1 MADNHAVDGDVRTS
15 FGKGAAR
22 KLRAAGKIPAVVY
35 GHGSDPLHVAVPA
48 HETTLIARRANA
60 LIDLK
65 LPSDQHLVLIK
76 DIQRDPV
83 RQIIEHLDLVI
94 VRKGEK
100 VTVDIGVHVD
110 GEPYPGMMVQL
121 EHNTISVEAEAT
133 HIPEFVSVSVEGLT
147 AGAQIHAGEVTLP
160 EGTTLVSPPEM
171 LVLAIHE
178 PSKAADDEPVAE
190 GEGAAASGGTAPDA
204 DASGDSG
211 SADSG
216 SGDAGSGDGD
226 AGGE

>member
-1 MADNHAVDGDVRTS
+1 MAENHVDADIRTS

-35 GHGSDPLHVAVPA
+35 GHGAEPLHVAIPA

-60 LIDLK
+60 LIDLTMTD
-65 LPSDQHLVLIK
+65 SQQLVLIK

-83 RQIIEHLDLVI
+83 RQIIEHVDLVI

-100 VTVDIGVHVD
+100 VTVDIAVHIEGDPVS
-110 GEPYPGMMVQL
+110 GTMVQL

-133 HIPEFVSVSVEGLT
+133 HIPESVTVNVDGF
-147 AGAQIHAGEVTLP
+147 A
-160 EGTTLVSPPEM
+160 EGTQVRASDIALPDGSTLVSVAEM
-171 LVLAIHE
+171 LILTVQQ
-178 PSKAADDEPVAE
+178 PPKAEEAAPAASEEDD
-190 GEGAAASGGTAPDA
+190 AAASAESSDE
-204 DASGDSG
+204 S
-211 SADSG
+211 SG
-216 SGDAGSGDGD
+216 SGGDD

>member
-1 MADNHAVDGDVRTS
+1 MAENHVDADIRTS

-35 GHGSDPLHVAVPA
+35 GHGAEPLHVAIPA

-65 LPSDQHLVLIK
+65 MTDSQQLVLIK

-83 RQIIEHLDLVI
+83 RQIIEHVDLVI

-100 VTVDIGVHVD
+100 VTVDIAVHIE
-110 GEPYPGMMVQL
+110 GEPVSGTMVQL

-133 HIPEFVSVSVEGLT
+133 HIPESVTVNVDGF
-147 AGAQIHAGEVTLP
+147 A
-160 EGTTLVSPPEM
+160 EGTQVRASDIALPDGSTLVSVAEM
-171 LVLAIHE
+171 LILTVQQ
-178 PSKAADDEPVAE
+178 PPKAEEAAPAASEEDD
-190 GEGAAASGGTAPDA
+190 AAASAESSDE
-204 DASGDSG
+204 S
-211 SADSG
+211 SG
-216 SGDAGSGDGD
+216 SGGDD

>member
-1 MADNHAVDGDVRTS
+1 MSDNNPMDVDIRTS

-22 KLRAAGKIPAVVY
+22 KLRQAGKIPAVVY
-35 GHGSDPLHVAVPA
+35 GHGADPLHVALPA
-48 HETTLIARRANA
+48 HETTLIARKANA

-65 LPSDQHLVLIK
+65 MTDGAQLVLIK

-100 VTVDIGVHVD
+100 VTVDISVHVE
-110 GEPYPGMMVQL
+110 GESFSGTIVQM

-133 HIPEFVSVSVEGLT
+133 NIPEFVTVSVEGLEE
-147 AGAQIHAGEVTLP
+147 GAQIHAGEIALP
-160 EGTTLVSPPEM
+160 SGSTLVSDPEM
-171 LVLAIHE
+171 LVLAIHV
-178 PSKAADDEPVAE
+178 PAKGQDDEPVAE
-190 GEGAAASGGTAPDA
+190 GAGEEASGAGASSSA
-204 DASGDSG
+204 DDSGDS
-211 SADSG
+211 SST
-216 SGDAGSGDGD
+216 GDD

>member
-1 MADNHAVDGDVRTS
+1 MSENNKVQADIRTT

-35 GHGSDPLHVAVPA
+35 GHGSEPVHVAVPA

-60 LIDLK
+60 LIELSM
-65 LPSDQHLVLIK
+65 PEDQQLVLIK

-100 VTVDIGVHVD
+100 VTVDVSVHVE
-110 GEPYPGMMVQL
+110 GEPYPGTMVQL
-121 EHNTISVEAEAT
+121 ENTTVSVEAEAT
-133 HIPEFVSVSVEGLT
+133 HIPEFISVSVEGLEEGSKIL
-147 AGAQIHAGEVTLP
+147 AGQLSLP
-160 EGTTLVSPPEM
+160 DGTTLLTDPELM
-171 LVLAIHE
+171 VIAITV
-178 PSKAADDEPVAE
+178 PAKGDDTPVVAE
-190 GEGAAASGGTAPDA
+190 GEGAQASTDA
-204 DASGDSG
+204 SSDSGDSG
-211 SADSG
+211 ASSDSEG
-216 SGDAGSGDGD
+216 SSDD

>member
-1 MADNHAVDGDVRTS
+1 MAENHVDADIRTS

-35 GHGSDPLHVAVPA
+35 GHGAEPLHVAIPA

-65 LPSDQHLVLIK
+65 MTDSQQLVLIK

-83 RQIIEHLDLVI
+83 RQIIEHVDLVI

-100 VTVDIGVHVD
+100 VTVDIAVHIEGDPVS
-110 GEPYPGMMVQL
+110 GTMVQL

-133 HIPEFVSVSVEGLT
+133 HIPESVTVNVDGF
-147 AGAQIHAGEVTLP
+147 A
-160 EGTTLVSPPEM
+160 EGTQVRASDIALPDGSTLVSVAEM
-171 LVLAIHE
+171 LILTVQQ
-178 PSKAADDEPVAE
+178 PPKAEEAAPAASEDGD
-190 GEGAAASGGTAPDA
+190 AAASAESSD
-204 DASGDSG
+204 DS
-211 SADSG
+211 SG
-216 SGDAGSGDGD
+216 SGGDD

>member
-1 MADNHAVDGDVRTS
+1 MAENHVDADIRTS

-35 GHGSDPLHVAVPA
+35 GHGAEPLHVAIPA

-65 LPSDQHLVLIK
+65 MTDSQQLVLIK

-83 RQIIEHLDLVI
+83 RQIIEHVDLVI

-100 VTVDIGVHVD
+100 VTVDIAVHIEGDPVS
-110 GEPYPGMMVQL
+110 GTMIQL

-133 HIPEFVSVSVEGLT
+133 HIPESVTVNVEGFT
-147 AGAQIHAGEVTLP
+147 
-160 EGTTLVSPPEM
+160 EGTQVRASDIALPDGSTLVSVAEM
-171 LVLAIHE
+171 LILTVQQ
-178 PSKAADDEPVAE
+178 PPKAEEAAPAASEEDD
-190 GEGAAASGGTAPDA
+190 AAASAESSDE
-204 DASGDSG
+204 S
-211 SADSG
+211 SG
-216 SGDAGSGDGD
+216 SGGDD

>member
-1 MADNHAVDGDVRTS
+1 MAENHVDADIRTS

-35 GHGSDPLHVAVPA
+35 GHGAEPLHVAIPA

-65 LPSDQHLVLIK
+65 MTDSQQLVLIK

-83 RQIIEHLDLVI
+83 RQIIEHVDLVI

-100 VTVDIGVHVD
+100 VTVDIAVHIEGDPVS
-110 GEPYPGMMVQL
+110 GTMVQL

-133 HIPEFVSVSVEGLT
+133 HIPESVTVNVDGF
-147 AGAQIHAGEVTLP
+147 A
-160 EGTTLVSPPEM
+160 EGTQVRASDIALPDGSTLVSVAEM
-171 LVLAIHE
+171 LILTVQQ
-178 PSKAADDEPVAE
+178 PPKAEEAAPAASEE
-190 GEGAAASGGTAPDA
+190 GDAAASAESSDE
-204 DASGDSG
+204 S
-211 SADSG
+211 SG
-216 SGDAGSGDGD
+216 SGGDD

>member
-1 MADNHAVDGDVRTS
+1 MVDNHVAVDIRTS

-35 GHGSDPLHVAVPA
+35 GHGTDPLHVALPA

-60 LIDLK
+60 LIELK
-65 LPSDQHLVLIK
+65 MSEGEQLVLIK

-100 VTVDIGVHVD
+100 VTVDIAVHVE
-110 GEPYPGMMVQL
+110 GEPYSGTMVQL

-133 HIPEFVSVSVEGLT
+133 HIPEFVTVNVEGLEE
-147 AGAQIHAGEVTLP
+147 GAQIRAGEISLPDGSTLISDP
-160 EGTTLVSPPEM
+160 DMLILVIQQPP
-171 LVLAIHE
+171 
-178 PSKAADDEPVAE
+178 KAADAEPGAAAE
-190 GEGAAASGGTAPDA
+190 GEAGGGAAAPAEG
-204 DASGDSG
+204 GDSG
-211 SADSG
+211 GDSG
-216 SGDAGSGDGD
+216 GDDS
-226 AGGE
+226 GGE